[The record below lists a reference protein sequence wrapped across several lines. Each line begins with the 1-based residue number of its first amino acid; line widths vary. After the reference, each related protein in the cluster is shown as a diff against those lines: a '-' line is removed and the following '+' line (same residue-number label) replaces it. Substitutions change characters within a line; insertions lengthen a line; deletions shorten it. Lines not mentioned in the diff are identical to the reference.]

1 MVRRLLAGGESAS
14 AVPVLAPAV
23 GRISHP
29 QLRLVPCFDTLAAAG
44 MNERPQ
50 EPPTAATEGARRERV
65 ITLPLAVFL
74 VVVALGVGF
83 GLWHRYPRP
92 DLAGGV
98 VLLADGDLDGDERV
112 RLLRRVLAQARTAT
126 RAGEQWA
133 GYLAAIALAD
143 RPARQELLLALGGG
157 PRPAVVPE
165 PGERT
170 FLDLGDRMLGA
181 VLAAGVAE
189 VAGDVAVARRQWE
202 LVQSLARLTAH
213 AYGSELALEALQ
225 RLP

>member
-1 MVRRLLAGGESAS
+1 
-14 AVPVLAPAV
+14 
-23 GRISHP
+23 
-29 QLRLVPCFDTLAAAG
+29 

-50 EPPTAATEGARRERV
+50 EPPAEATGGARRERV
-65 ITLPLAVFL
+65 LTLPLAVFL
-74 VVVALGVGF
+74 VAVAVGVGS

-98 VLLADGDLDGDERV
+98 ELLADGDLDSDER
-112 RLLRRVLAQARTAT
+112 LRVLGRVLTQARTAT
-126 RAGEQWA
+126 RVGERWA
-133 GYLAAIALAD
+133 GYLAAIALGD
-143 RPARQELLLALGGG
+143 REARQELLLALGGG

-202 LVQSLARLTAH
+202 LVQSHARLTAH
-213 AYGSELALEALQ
+213 AYGSELAREALQ